1 MESGI
6 KWLLLCAALALGE
19 AAGFWLSR
27 FAELWPL
34 PFFAWA
40 LASLIGYG
48 LGLRGWYLVSVFL
61 LGFSLALLTAR
72 MRSRVLEGVSGHG
85 SAVMLR
91 LPVDEDARW
100 NGVSKWASFPSR
112 IGSVKLTAVFP
123 RTASPELPRAG
134 EVWLCRGWVERLD
147 EDGISQRRRFWIV
160 GSDVCMKKVS
170 ENHSPIAGWVYGLRR
185 ECSRRMGIGLE
196 SRPLSA
202 ALNRAI
208 LLGERGRLER
218 RVKRAFADAGTI
230 HIFAISGFHVMLVA
244 GAIRLALTVF
254 LVPLRFHGVVLVPVL
269 WFYAL
274 MTGANPS
281 AVRAAM
287 MASLYF
293 MAPLVWCRPDSV
305 VSWAQTFLAM
315 HISDPAKLHDI
326 GSCLSFSVMLAV
338 VLAGRFTARFISR
351 RWVSAAVMTLAAW
364 CAGTPIAAFAFGRF
378 VPAGIFSNLL
388 LVPAAAVGVPLALT
402 GVLVSFVS
410 RRLAVYVNNFAALVT
425 EAMAG
430 FSEVVAGIPCASYE
444 VAPWPLWMCAVW
456 YASMGLLLWWLTRVM
471 SSRRSSVC

>member
-1 MESGI
+1 M
-6 KWLLLCAALALGE
+6 KWLSLCAALALGE

-34 PFFAWA
+34 LFFVWA
-40 LASLIGYG
+40 VASLIGYG
-48 LGLRGWYLVSVFL
+48 LELRGWYLVSVFL
-61 LGFSLALLTAR
+61 LGFSLALLTAW

-91 LPVDEDARW
+91 LPVAEDTRW
-100 NGVSKWASFPSR
+100 NGVSKWASFPAS
-112 IGSVKLTAVFP
+112 IGSVKLMAVFP
-123 RTASPELPRAG
+123 VSAALELPLAG
-134 EVWLCRGWVERLD
+134 EVWMCRGWVERMD
-147 EDGISQRRRFWIV
+147 EDSISQRRRFWIV
-160 GSDVCMKKVS
+160 GSDIYMKKVS
-170 ENHSPIAGWVYGLRR
+170 EDCSRIAGWVYSARR

-208 LLGERGRLER
+208 LLGERGLLER
-218 RVKRAFADAGTI
+218 RVKRAFADSGTI

-244 GAIRLALTVF
+244 GAIRLALTIF
-254 LVPLRFHGVVLVPVL
+254 LVPLRFHGVFLVPVL
-269 WFYAL
+269 WFYVF

-351 RWVSAAVMTLAAW
+351 RWVATAVMTLAAW
-364 CAGTPIAAFAFGRF
+364 CAGTPIAAVAFGRF

-388 LVPAAAVGVPLALT
+388 LVPAAAIGVPLALA
-402 GVLVSFVS
+402 GVLVSFIS
-410 RRLAVYVNNFAALVT
+410 HRLAVYVNNFAAVVT
-425 EAMAG
+425 EVMAG
-430 FSEVVAGIPCASYE
+430 FSEFVAEIPGASYE
-444 VAPWPLWMCAVW
+444 VPPWPLWMCAVW
-456 YASMGLLLWWLTRVM
+456 YAAMAALLWWLTKLM
-471 SSRRSSVC
+471 SSHRSSVC